1 MKISVLLPA
10 YNAARYLPETL
21 NSLAG
26 QTFQDFEI
34 VFVDD
39 CSTDD
44 TLAVMQNNTARFP
57 AVQIIHNETNQKLAR
72 TLNIG
77 LRRCQGE
84 YVFRIDA
91 DDLLAPDG
99 LEKMLKTLAQ
109 NPQATGVVCARL
121 HIDAAGQPTRL
132 SLTLTEDY
140 YLQKN
145 ILFRTAFGGQ
155 PCLIR
160 KDIWFAAGLFNADLR
175 FWEDYEMG
183 LKMARH
189 IHIVGVP
196 ERLYLYREYTGN
208 MTSRSRQDKTAQTR
222 AQIQNLKNTLF
233 TPADYINDWEQVK
246 RHKDLLFD
254 YAVERNQKY
263 ANLILRCALQLAA
276 LGRRSD
282 VLAEL
287 KKAEYLAPQINY
299 GVFAFLLKLG
309 FKNLDKF
316 RVNMNCWFNYAYDD
330 HHVIAVPVGG
340 VEKVRSC

>member
-10 YNAARYLPETL
+10 YNAAPYLPLTL
-21 NSLAG
+21 DALAG
-26 QTFQDFEI
+26 QTFRDFEI

-39 CSTDD
+39 CSTDG
-44 TLAVMQNNTARFP
+44 TLAIMQNNAARFP
-57 AVQIIHNETNQKLAR
+57 AAQIMHNKTNQKLAR
-72 TLNIG
+72 ALNIG

-84 YVFRIDA
+84 YIFRLDA
-91 DDLLAPDG
+91 DDLLTPDA

-109 NPQATGVVCARL
+109 NPQANGVVCDRL
-121 HIDAAGQPTRL
+121 HIDAAGRPQRM
-132 SLTLTEDY
+132 SLTLTENY

-160 KDIWFAAGLFNADLR
+160 KDIWSAAGLFNADLR
-175 FWEDYEMG
+175 FWEDYAMG

-196 ERLYLYREYTGN
+196 ERLYLYREYAGN
-208 MTSRSRQDKTAQTR
+208 MTSRSRQDKTAQAR
-222 AQIQNLKNTLF
+222 AYIQNLKNTLF
-233 TPADYINDWEQVK
+233 TPADYSNAWEQVK

-254 YAVERNQKY
+254 FAAERNQKY
-263 ANLILRCALQLAA
+263 ANIILRCALHLAA

-282 VLAEL
+282 ALAEL

-299 GVFAFLLKLG
+299 SAFAFLLKLG

-330 HHVIAVPVGG
+330 HHVIPLQKQAAAVPVAA
-340 VEKVRSC
+340 